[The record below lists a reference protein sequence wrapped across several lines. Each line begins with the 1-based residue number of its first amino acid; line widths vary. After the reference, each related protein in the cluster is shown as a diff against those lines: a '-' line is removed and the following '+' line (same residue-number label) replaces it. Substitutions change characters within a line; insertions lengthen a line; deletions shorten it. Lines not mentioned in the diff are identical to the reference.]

1 MRRSMLDILACPI
14 DKFYPLEL
22 IEIDTTIDTTINETV
37 IKEGVLFCSQCSRF
51 YPIIEEIPVM
61 LPDELRDKEKDIEF
75 LKKWQEKIPSKI
87 TKDGFQWHL

>member
-14 DKFYPLEL
+14 DKYYPLEL
-22 IEIDTTIDTTINETV
+22 IEIDTAEDKIINENV

-61 LPDELRDKEKDIEF
+61 LPDELRDKEKDIQF
-75 LKKWQEKIPSKI
+75 LQKWQEKIPSKI
-87 TKDGFQWHL
+87 IKNGNPWHL

>member
-14 DKFYPLEL
+14 DKYYPLEL
-22 IEIDTTIDTTINETV
+22 IEIDTVEDKIINENV

-61 LPDELRDKEKDIEF
+61 LPDELRDKEKDIQF
-75 LKKWQEKIPSKI
+75 LQKWQEKIPSKI
-87 TKDGFQWHL
+87 IKNGNPWHL

>member
-1 MRRSMLDILACPI
+1 MRRSMLDILVCPI
-14 DKFYPLEL
+14 DKYYLLEL
-22 IEIDTTIDTTINETV
+22 FEIDTIIDTAINETV

-61 LPDELRDKEKDIEF
+61 LPDELREKEKDIEF

-87 TKDGFQWHL
+87 TKNGFQWHL

>member
-1 MRRSMLDILACPI
+1 MLDILACPI

-22 IEIDTTIDTTINETV
+22 IEIDTVEDKTINENV

-61 LPDELRDKEKDIEF
+61 LPDELRDKEKDIQF
-75 LKKWQEKIPSKI
+75 LQKWHEKIPSKI
-87 TKDGFQWHL
+87 IKNGHPWHL

>member
-22 IEIDTTIDTTINETV
+22 IEIDTAEDKTINENV

-61 LPDELRDKEKDIEF
+61 LPDELRDREKDIQF
-75 LKKWQEKIPSKI
+75 LQKWHEKIPSKI
-87 TKDGFQWHL
+87 IKNGHPWHL

>member
-1 MRRSMLDILACPI
+1 MLDILACPI
-14 DKFYPLEL
+14 DKYYPLEL
-22 IEIDTTIDTTINETV
+22 IEIDIAEDKIINENV

-75 LKKWQEKIPSKI
+75 LQKWQEKIPSKI
-87 TKDGFQWHL
+87 IKNGNPWHL